1 MNNPMNL
8 LKMLKSGGNPQQIAM
23 NILSNNSQ
31 GNPIIENALNMANQ
45 GNMSGVE
52 QLVRNICKNRG
63 IDADEMLKNVQNQ
76 FRM

>member
-1 MNNPMNL
+1 MNNL
-8 LKMLKSGGNPQQIAM
+8 LQIFKSGGNPQQIAM
-23 NILSNNSQ
+23 NILSNNSK
-31 GNPIIENALNMANQ
+31 GNPLIENALNMVNQ

-76 FRM
+76 FKM